1 MPSLRNHLKD
11 SRWISTRLG
20 TSRTAGIFAKLTR
33 LRLPYLA
40 TLTSPRPFTVR
51 TPICD
56 GAAGGGAWKTATGV
70 RSAFVSSRIVRMI
83 LGRLRAPAAAPAPG
97 AHWSRARAGSLAVR
111 RTAPGFA
118 RAPFFPATVLALP
131 LGDAG
136 LAFLDVDR
144 RADLGQLSLDRLG
157 FLLGDLLLDRLGGAV
172 DQVLGL
178 LQTEPGQF
186 AHHLDHLDLLVADR
200 FEDGIELRLLLDGRR
215 ARSTPTRSRPAAG
228 RGHHHGSGGADAELL
243 FERLHQ
249 LGQVNRGQGADL
261 IDNLV
266 YRRLRCHR
274 SSLQPLFAVCLTLVR
289 SPPQGATSYSPTL
302 PWPFLSVSPFPP
314 RAACACAAVVTTSP
328 Y

>member
-1 MPSLRNHLKD
+1 MIYYHPPAFFVKMR
-11 SRWISTRLG
+11 SRPFGRRHGDLG
-20 TSRTAGIFAKLTR
+20 RPRGGGDPPDRGETSGTAGMT
-33 LRLPYLA
+33 
-40 TLTSPRPFTVR
+40 
-51 TPICD
+51 
-56 GAAGGGAWKTATGV
+56 GAA
-70 RSAFVSSRIVRMI
+70 
-83 LGRLRAPAAAPAPG
+83 L
-97 AHWSRARAGSLAVR
+97 
-111 RTAPGFA
+111 
-118 RAPFFPATVLALP
+118 
-131 LGDAG
+131 
-136 LAFLDVDR
+136 LDVDR

-249 LGQVNRGQGADL
+249 LGQVHRGQGADL

-302 PWPFLSVSPFPP
+302 PWPFLSVSPVPLGAP
-314 RAACACAAVVTTSP
+314 SAGAAAGTVSTTAGCAA
-328 Y
+328 